1 MILQQIGSKR
11 AALAASATL
20 AIALGAFANPQ
31 EAKADIC
38 VLVDYPALT
47 YVPTFTETAPPN
59 DTSTLTCGTN
69 STTTGPNATTLGS
82 NTSAG
87 QNGTAIGAN
96 ASVSGVNS
104 VALGQGSTDGGQANV
119 VSVGA
124 VGSERKI
131 VNVAAGTNGTDAVN
145 FAQLTSVA
153 GSVATALR
161 NSNTALS
168 TANAASAAVTA
179 QASSIAAIQVLDVQ
193 QSTAISALQAS
204 QGATSTQIFTN
215 NRNANGGIAAAMAM
229 GGTIMPADA
238 KFAVSFN
245 LATYRGEQGF
255 SGAATVRVSNHVYIS
270 GGFAGSTV
278 KGSTGARAG
287 MTLAW

>member
-1 MILQQIGSKR
+1 MILQQISSKR

-20 AIALGAFANPQ
+20 AIAVGAFANPQ
-31 EAKADIC
+31 EAKADVCAI
-38 VLVDYPALT
+38 LAYPALVFT
-47 YVPTFTETAPPN
+47 PTFTETAPPN
-59 DTSTLTCGTN
+59 DPTTLTCGGN

-82 NTSAG
+82 GTSAG
-87 QNGTAIGAN
+87 QDGTALGAN
-96 ASVSGVNS
+96 SSVSGTNS

-131 VNVAAGTNGTDAVN
+131 VNVAAGTSGTDAVN

-153 GSVATALR
+153 GSVATALS

-168 TANAASAAVTA
+168 TANSAQAAVTA
-179 QASSIAAIQVLDVQ
+179 QGTTIASIQALDVQ
-193 QSTAISALQAS
+193 QSAAITSLQTAQAS
-204 QGATSTQIFTN
+204 VGAQIFTVD
-215 NRNANGGIAAAMAM
+215 RNANGGIAAAMAM

-255 SGAATVRVSNHVYIS
+255 SGAATVRVSDHVYVS